1 MQDGPWLTEQRV
13 FDEALRNYQTA
24 EAELKKEDNAATREQ
39 LLAALKALN
48 KASRELKIR
57 KQENIPAGA

>member
-1 MQDGPWLTEQRV
+1 MKDGPSPGEEAA
-13 FDEALRNYQTA
+13 FYEALKNYQKA